1 MERLFTDDW
10 TLDPNVFSYKLTWRP
25 DQYLKGLLAESW
37 EFPNSSTIVFHLR
50 RGIHWQDIPPA
61 SGREFIA
68 DDIVFHFNREYGMG
82 GGFTKPSTFR
92 TGDPLYPEL
101 VSVNASDKYTVAIGF
116 KTPNPALIMSNL
128 GGAATGSLSIE
139 NPEAAMKWG
148 DLSDWHHA
156 IGTGP
161 FMLND

>member
-37 EFPNSSTIVFHLR
+37 EFPNSSTIVFFHLR
-50 RGIHWQDIPPA
+50 KESTGRIFHPPA
-61 SGREFIA
+61 AGNSLR

-101 VSVNASDKYTVAIGF
+101 VSVTASDKYTVAIVF

-139 NPEAAMKWG
+139 KPGSGHEMGRPQRLGAMQSAPG
-148 DLSDWHHA
+148 RLY
-156 IGTGP
+156 
-161 FMLND
+161 